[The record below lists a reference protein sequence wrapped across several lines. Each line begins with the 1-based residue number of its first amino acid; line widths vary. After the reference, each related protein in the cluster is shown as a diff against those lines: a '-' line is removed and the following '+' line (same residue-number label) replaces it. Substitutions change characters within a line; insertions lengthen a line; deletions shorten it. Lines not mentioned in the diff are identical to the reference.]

1 MRKMTCVQ
9 FSDNIFKTQL
19 KVYRDLTNSLRSS
32 YYSFSDIS
40 MKMLFSPFPSSF
52 FGSQSLT
59 DESSVE
65 EEQWKARV
73 SLLKSLEC

>member
-1 MRKMTCVQ
+1 MSKMTFVE

-19 KVYRDLTNSLRSS
+19 KVYRDLANSLSSS
-32 YYSFSDIS
+32 YDSFSNIS
-40 MKMLFSPFPSSF
+40 MKMLFSPFSNSF
-52 FGSQSLT
+52 SGNRSLT

-73 SLLKSLEC
+73 SLLKSLEF

>member
-1 MRKMTCVQ
+1 MSKMTCVE

-19 KVYRDLTNSLRSS
+19 KVYRDLTNSLSSS
-32 YYSFSDIS
+32 YDSFSDIS
-40 MKMLFSPFPSSF
+40 MKMLFSPFSNSF
-52 FGSQSLT
+52 FGNQLLT

-65 EEQWKARV
+65 EDHWKARV